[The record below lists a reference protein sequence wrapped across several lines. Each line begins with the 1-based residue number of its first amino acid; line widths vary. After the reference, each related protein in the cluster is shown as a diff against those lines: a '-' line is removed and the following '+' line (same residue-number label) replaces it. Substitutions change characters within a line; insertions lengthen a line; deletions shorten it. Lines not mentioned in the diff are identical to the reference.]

1 MYVCDYS
8 LVTTKDER
16 EEMNPRPHGSSSSRK
31 DLPPWSLHTALVMP
45 GSATCSDH
53 HDSDSAL
60 SYHLVISVNISVPQ
74 SMHLTAQHS
83 IFIALP
89 SNYQHIKL

>member
-1 MYVCDYS
+1 MAQ
-8 LVTTKDER
+8 
-16 EEMNPRPHGSSSSRK
+16 
-31 DLPPWSLHTALVMP
+31 ALQAPVVRICP
-45 GSATCSDH
+45 LDHYILLLLCLDTCSDH

-74 SMHLTAQHS
+74 SMHLTAQCS

-89 SNYQHIKL
+89 CNYQHIKL